1 MHTHTHTHT
10 HTCSDDEHEVGSSVW
25 GKDTKAMDEDVF
37 APKEEEDEVHLWRE
51 RARKGERAR
60 EREREG
66 EKERRKGGDD
76 RCMERGFRV

>member
-1 MHTHTHTHT
+1 
-10 HTCSDDEHEVGSSVW
+10 
-25 GKDTKAMDEDVF
+25 MDEDVF